1 MDVLGLI
8 MQSAFSNQS
17 NIKLKAFAIPA
28 TKLTANSNASS
39 DTDINIPELTS
50 GSPYAIFI
58 NNTHRLYN
66 KFTDFESQ
74 SIGGSESTSI
84 STSPNIAMVVF
95 PRSGTYSAQLVDQN
109 SGDQYQI
116 YIYFYHMAT
125 RIYFR
130 LINNSDSNLS
140 PTTQSFTFLAALFE

>member
-1 MDVLGLI
+1 

-28 TKLTANSNASS
+28 TKLTANSNTSS
-39 DTDINIPELTS
+39 ETDISIPELTS

-58 NNTHRLYN
+58 NDTHELYN

-74 SIGGSESTSI
+74 SIKGSESTSI

-95 PRSGTYSAQLVDQN
+95 PRSSNYSTRLVNQT
-109 SGDQYQI
+109 SGNRYQI
-116 YIYFYHMAT
+116 YIYFYYTAT

-130 LINNSDSNLS
+130 LDNDSDSNLS
-140 PTTQSFTFLAALFE
+140 PTTQPFTFLAALFE

>member
-1 MDVLGLI
+1 

-28 TKLTANSNASS
+28 TKLTANSNTLSE
-39 DTDINIPELTS
+39 TDISIPELTS

-58 NNTHRLYN
+58 NDTHDLYN

-74 SIGGSESTSI
+74 SISGSESTSI
-84 STSPNIAMVVF
+84 STSPNIAMTMF
-95 PRSGTYSAQLVDQN
+95 PRSDTYSARLVNQT
-109 SGDQYQI
+109 SGNRYQI
-116 YIYFYHMAT
+116 YIYFYYKAT

-130 LINNSDSNLS
+130 LNNDSDSNLS
-140 PTTQSFTFLAALFE
+140 PTTQPFTFLAALFE

>member
-1 MDVLGLI
+1 

-28 TKLTANSNASS
+28 TTLRANSNASS
-39 DTDINIPELTS
+39 ETDINIPELTS

-58 NNTHRLYN
+58 NDTHELYN

-74 SIGGSESTSI
+74 SIRGSETTSI

-95 PRSGTYSAQLVDQN
+95 PRHGTYSTRLVNQT
-109 SGDQYQI
+109 SGNRYQI
-116 YIYFYHMAT
+116 YIYFYYTAT
-125 RIYFR
+125 KIYFR
-130 LINNSDSNLS
+130 LDNNSDSNLS
-140 PTTQSFTFLAALFE
+140 PTTQPFTFLAALFE